1 MIPVTSV
8 FPLLAQAAPAA
19 GQSQPSP
26 FGMLV
31 PMILMFVVFYFIAI
45 RPQRKKQQEL
55 QNQINAMK
63 GGDSVVTS
71 GGIHGV
77 VSSLQERTITLKI
90 ADNVKIKV
98 EKTAI
103 AGVTKKGADAEV
115 IEVSG
120 KEVTAD

>member
-1 MIPVTSV
+1 
-8 FPLLAQAAPAA
+8 
-19 GQSQPSP
+19 
-26 FGMLV
+26 
-31 PMILMFVVFYFIAI
+31 MILMFVVFYFIAI